1 MKKSANTPKQVP
13 YYLRPDRNRTDP
25 AVAAAYR
32 DKGWSW
38 NGKRYECRDDWEAAV
53 LGYHGDFKL

>member
-1 MKKSANTPKQVP
+1 MKNQPNTPKQVP

-38 NGKRYECRDDWEAAV
+38 NGKHVSELREKV
-53 LGYHGDFKL
+53 LAQ